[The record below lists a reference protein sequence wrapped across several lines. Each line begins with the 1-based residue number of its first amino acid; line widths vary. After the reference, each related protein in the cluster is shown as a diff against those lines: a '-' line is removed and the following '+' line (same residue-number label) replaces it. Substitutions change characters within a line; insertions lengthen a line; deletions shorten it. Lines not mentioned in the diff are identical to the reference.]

1 MAAVETKP
9 QIIIRNG
16 KPRAVIL
23 DIRKYEQLLE
33 IAEEK
38 EDLAELKRIK
48 RTKTSFRD
56 LREYLLKRV

>member
-1 MAAVETKP
+1 MATIETNP
-9 QIIIRNG
+9 QIIIRDG

-48 RTKTSFRD
+48 RAKTSFRE